1 MTANVW
7 RTLSGYHGPPP
18 ASSIDP
24 GFHVSFVVSSELA
37 NAVAGATSAVVLA
50 LALAAVS
57 GVDGAVRPRVYTLLG
72 ADVAGF
78 VAIQLG
84 LPQPLGLST
93 VPVLSRPTQALVL
106 VMGPGLVLGAGLL
119 LIRFSERL
127 TGTGETSGTL
137 T

>member
-1 MTANVW
+1 M
-7 RTLSGYHGPPP
+7 
-18 ASSIDP
+18 
-24 GFHVSFVVSSELA
+24 
-37 NAVAGATSAVVLA
+37 LA

-57 GVDGAVRPRVYTLLG
+57 EVDRAVRPRVYTLLG
-72 ADVAGF
+72 AGVAGF

-93 VPVLSRPTQALVL
+93 VPVLSRPTQAVVL